1 MTTFESA
8 PEAMPPHGEPPPG
21 DPPPDKPQPR
31 LPWIGVPAWATLV
44 AVLVLIA
51 LGVLV
56 AILVGALLALAGV
69 TDDGGDSI
77 DGPAVALNVSF
88 DIVFIVAP
96 VLVVMWLTHRRPDPA
111 AFGLRIPRWR
121 SALGWS
127 AVFYLGVLVV
137 AFIVITVFGEPQEQ
151 SVSRELKAE
160 DSVALLVA
168 IGFMTGVAAPLGEEF
183 FFRGFLFRVLWE
195 RTNVSIGTFATG
207 VVFGLAHAGDTDI
220 AGVLLLAALGAGL
233 CLLLWRTASLL
244 PCIMLHSFHNSISF
258 ADTKGLPWWG
268 FLLLTAGSV
277 LTALAIALLAMR
289 VARPATAS
297 PVPA

>member
-1 MTTFESA
+1 MTTV
-8 PEAMPPHGEPPPG
+8 EPPVHA
-21 DPPPDKPQPR
+21 PPPEEPRPR

-51 LGVLV
+51 GGVLV
-56 AILVGALLALAGV
+56 AILVGAVLGLAGV
-69 TDDGGDSI
+69 TSDSDSI

-96 VLVVMWLTHRRPDPA
+96 VVVVMWLTRHRPDPA

-127 AVFYLGVLVV
+127 VGIYLAVALTAG
-137 AFIVITVFGEPQEQ
+137 IIITLLGEPQEQ
-151 SVSRELKAE
+151 AVSRELKAE

-195 RTNVSIGTFATG
+195 RTNVSVGTFATG

-220 AGVLLLAALGAGL
+220 SGVLLLAVLGAGL

-289 VARPATAS
+289 TFRPVAAS
-297 PVPA
+297 PLPA

>member
-1 MTTFESA
+1 MTTFESS
-8 PEAMPPHGEPPPG
+8 PEAMPPPGEPPPG
-21 DPPPDKPQPR
+21 DRPPEKPQPL
-31 LPWIGVPAWATLV
+31 LPWIGVPAWSTLV

-51 LGVLV
+51 GGILV
-56 AILVGALLALAGV
+56 AVLIGAILGLAGV
-69 TDDGGDSI
+69 TDDPDEI
-77 DGPAVALNVSF
+77 DGATVALNVSF
-88 DIVFIVAP
+88 DAMFILAP
-96 VLVVMWLTHRRPDPA
+96 VVVVMWLTHRRPDPA
-111 AFGLRIPRWR
+111 AFGLRIPNWR

-127 AVFYLGVLVV
+127 VLIYLGVVVV
-137 AFIVITVFGEPQEQ
+137 AGIIIALLGEPKTQA
-151 SVSRELKAE
+151 VSRELKTE

-233 CLLLWRTASLL
+233 CVLLWRTASLL

-268 FLLLTAGSV
+268 FLLLTAASV
-277 LTALAIALLAMR
+277 LSALAIAVLAMR
-289 VARPATAS
+289 AFRPVRPS

>member
-8 PEAMPPHGEPPPG
+8 PEAMPPPEGPQHREPLPAASR
-21 DPPPDKPQPR
+21 PQ
-31 LPWIGVPAWATLV
+31 LPWIGVPAWAPLV
-44 AVLVLIA
+44 AVVVLIA
-51 LGVLV
+51 GGILM
-56 AILVGALLALAGV
+56 AIVVGGLLALAGV
-69 TDDGGDSI
+69 SDDPDEI
-77 DGPAVALNVSF
+77 DGATVALNVSF
-88 DIVFIVAP
+88 DIVFILAP
-96 VLVVMWLTHRRPDPA
+96 VVVVMWLTHRRPDPA
-111 AFGLRIPRWR
+111 AFGLRVPRWR

-127 AVFYLGVLVV
+127 LAVYVGV
-137 AFIVITVFGEPQEQ
+137 IVLAGIIIVLFGEPKEQ
-151 SVSRELKAE
+151 AVSRELKAE

-195 RTNVSIGTFATG
+195 KTNVSVATFATG

-220 AGVLLLAALGAGL
+220 SGVLLLGVLGAGL
-233 CLLLWRTASLL
+233 CVLMWRTASLL

-258 ADTKGLPWWG
+258 AETKGLPWWG

-289 VARPATAS
+289 AARPVAAS
-297 PVPA
+297 PAPA

>member
-8 PEAMPPHGEPPPG
+8 PEAVPPPEGPPPG
-21 DPPPDKPQPR
+21 DPPPDEPR
-31 LPWIGVPAWATLV
+31 PLLPWIGVPAWATLV

-56 AILVGALLALAGV
+56 AIVIGAVLALAGV
-69 TDDGGDSI
+69 TDDPNEI
-77 DGPAVALNVSF
+77 DGATVALNVSF
-88 DIVFIVAP
+88 DLVFIAAP
-96 VLVVMWLTHRRPDPA
+96 VLVVMWLTRRRPDPA

-121 SALGWS
+121 SALGWTF
-127 AVFYLGVLVV
+127 VVYLGV
-137 AFIVITVFGEPQEQ
+137 AITAAIIVTALGEPTEQ
-151 SVSRELKAE
+151 SISRELKAE

-195 RTNVSIGTFATG
+195 RTNVIVGTFATG
-207 VVFGLAHAGDTDI
+207 IVFGLAHAGDTDI

-268 FLLLTAGSV
+268 FLLLTVGSV

-289 VARPATAS
+289 AARPVRPS
-297 PVPA
+297 PVPV

>member
-1 MTTFESA
+1 MTTA
-8 PEAMPPHGEPPPG
+8 EPPE
-21 DPPPDKPQPR
+21 QPR
-31 LPWIGVPAWATLV
+31 PSLPWIGVPAWSTLV
-44 AVLVLIA
+44 AVLVLLA
-51 LGVLV
+51 GGVLV
-56 AILVGALLALAGV
+56 AILVGAALALAGV
-69 TDDGGDSI
+69 TDDPDSI
-77 DGPAVALNVSF
+77 DGPTVALNVSF
-88 DIVFIVAP
+88 DVVFIAAP
-96 VLVVMWLTHRRPDPA
+96 VFVVWLLTRRRPDPA
-111 AFGLRIPRWR
+111 AFGLRVPRWR
-121 SALGWS
+121 SALGW
-127 AVFYLGVLVV
+127 ALLIYLGV
-137 AFIVITVFGEPQEQ
+137 AIAAGIIVTLLGQPEEQ
-151 SVSRELKAE
+151 SVARELKAE

-195 RTNVSIGTFATG
+195 RTNVSVATFATG

-220 AGVLLLAALGAGL
+220 AGVLLLGTLGAGL

-289 VARPATAS
+289 AARPVSSS

>member
-1 MTTFESA
+1 MTTTVDPA
-8 PEAMPPHGEPPPG
+8 A
-21 DPPPDKPQPR
+21 DAPPPDEPR
-31 LPWIGVPAWATLV
+31 PLLPWIGVPAWATLV
-44 AVLVLIA
+44 AVVVLIA
-51 LGVLV
+51 GGVLV
-56 AILVGALLALAGV
+56 AVLVGAVLGLAGV
-69 TDDGGDSI
+69 TDDPDTI

-88 DIVFIVAP
+88 DVVFIIAP
-96 VLVVMWLTHRRPDPA
+96 IVVVMWITRRRPDPA
-111 AFGLRIPRWR
+111 AFGLRVPRWR
-121 SALGWS
+121 QALGWS
-127 AVFYLGVLVV
+127 VAIYLGV
-137 AFIVITVFGEPQEQ
+137 IVLAGIIITLLGEPEEQ
-151 SVSRELKAE
+151 AVSRELKSE

-220 AGVLLLAALGAGL
+220 AGVLLLGVLGAGL
-233 CLLLWRTASLL
+233 CVLLWRTASLL

-258 ADTKGLPWWG
+258 AETKGLPWWG
-268 FLLLTAGSV
+268 FLLLIAGSV

-289 VARPATAS
+289 AARPVRPS

>member
-8 PEAMPPHGEPPPG
+8 PEAMPPSGEPRPPA
-21 DPPPDKPQPR
+21 PPPDEPRRPR
-31 LPWIGVPAWATLV
+31 LPPIGVPAWATLV
-44 AVLVLIA
+44 AVLVLVV

-56 AILVGALLALAGV
+56 AILIGALLALAGV
-69 TDDGGDSI
+69 TDDPNEI
-77 DGPAVALNVSF
+77 DGATVALNVSF
-88 DIVFIVAP
+88 DAVFIVAP
-96 VLVVMWLTHRRPDPA
+96 IVVVMWITRRRPDPA

-127 AVFYLGVLVV
+127 LAVYLGVIV
-137 AFIVITVFGEPQEQ
+137 AAGIIITAFGEPQEQ

-160 DSVALLVA
+160 DSIALLVA

-220 AGVLLLAALGAGL
+220 SGVLLLGVLGAGL
-233 CLLLWRTASLL
+233 CVLMWRTASLL

-289 VARPATAS
+289 AARPVAAS
-297 PVPA
+297 SAPA